1 MSPKAILDQAVSAGV
16 TITLTPSGDVK
27 VRGGKLSVGHLID
40 IVQANKAELVEFLQ
54 SGVVEPSLKPCPIC
68 HGVDFVHGND
78 GGYFCRICQIDSASG
93 VPVRAGHLFR

>member
-16 TITLTPSGDVK
+16 TITLTSSGDVK
-27 VRGGKLSVGHLID
+27 VRGEKLSVGHLID

-54 SGVVEPSLKPCPIC
+54 SGVIEPSLNPCPIC
-68 HGVDFVHGND
+68 HGVDFIHGND
-78 GGYFCRICQIDSASG
+78 GGYFCKVCQPNFPSG